1 MSNVS
6 SPNTKNS
13 IPNEFKCSIT
23 TDILIDPVILSCSGQ
38 TYERSAILAWL
49 ARNSKCPLTN
59 KPFNDKKD
67 CLIPNISLK
76 KLIGDFAAKDPV
88 LKEKLES
95 SKKDL
100 IQMKQELDNVTW
112 EWCSDLKNG
121 HWTPYDLTTIKRLEA
136 AYKNRKKMTPINSMY
151 GVDVESMTQS
161 DLESG
166 SRNRPVR
173 RIQGQK
179 PKPNPYWSFQMDDVK
194 NPRCEL
200 VGFSPMSPDD
210 SEFLE
215 QEYQKPEQ
223 ERKMIRIGQFQQFLV
238 SVTEMMQFGN
248 FNDRRIK
255 RVE

>member
-1 MSNVS
+1 MSIVS
-6 SPNTKNS
+6 SPIIKNS
-13 IPNEFKCSIT
+13 IPNEFKCPIT

-38 TYERSAILAWL
+38 TYEHSAISAWL
-49 ARNSKCPLTN
+49 ELNPKCPLTN

-100 IQMKQELDNVTW
+100 IRMKQELNDVTW

-136 AYKNRKKMTPINSMY
+136 AYKNRKQMIPINSMY
-151 GVDVESMTQS
+151 GVDVQSMTQI

-179 PKPNPYWSFQMDDVK
+179 SKPNPYWYFGMDEVNNPSFEWDESRITNM
-194 NPRCEL
+194 NMIFL
-200 VGFSPMSPDD
+200 GF
-210 SEFLE
+210 F
-215 QEYQKPEQ
+215 
-223 ERKMIRIGQFQQFLV
+223 R
-238 SVTEMMQFGN
+238 
-248 FNDRRIK
+248 
-255 RVE
+255 